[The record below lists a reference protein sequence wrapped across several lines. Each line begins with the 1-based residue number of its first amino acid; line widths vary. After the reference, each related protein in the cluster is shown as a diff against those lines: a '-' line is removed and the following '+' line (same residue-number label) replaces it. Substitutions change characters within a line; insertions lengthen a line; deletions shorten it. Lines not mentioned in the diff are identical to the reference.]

1 MKAPVK
7 IINRDNALQSNYK
20 LRMELGLILSLGLTL
35 IVFKMDFNPQTE
47 VSIAS
52 SDYQEEI
59 YIEEIVQT
67 KQELKAPA
75 PPRPVVPI
83 EVPNDEI
90 LEDEIINIDAEL
102 DLGEVFE
109 VPPPPRPQNLEED
122 DEDEI
127 FIVVEQPPVLI
138 GGINSIQETIKYPAM
153 AMSAGIEGRV
163 IVQFTINK
171 EGKVVNPFVV
181 RGIGGGCD
189 EEAVRAV
196 KEAKFRPGMQRGR
209 AVQVRY
215 TLPIT
220 FKLKSSENG

>member
-7 IINRDNALQSNYK
+7 IINRDNALQQSYK
-20 LRMELGLILSLGLTL
+20 IMMQIGLILSLG
-35 IVFKMDFNPQTE
+35 ISIFVVRIDFNPQKETKM
-47 VSIAS
+47 VSNE
-52 SDYQEEI
+52 YQEEV

-67 KQELKAPA
+67 KQELKTPA

-102 DLGEVFE
+102 NLGDVFE
-109 VPPPPRPQNLEED
+109 VPPPPRPLNLEEEG
-122 DEDEI
+122 EDEI

-138 GGINSIQETIKYPAM
+138 GGISDIQKRIVYPPM

-163 IVQFTINK
+163 IVQFTINR
-171 EGKVVNPFVV
+171 EGKVLNPFVV

-189 EEAVRAV
+189 EEAIRAV
-196 KEAKFRPGMQRGR
+196 KEANFKPGMQRGR

-220 FKLKSSENG
+220 FKLKSDKNG